1 MIYGER
7 RRIKRILILIGLGG
21 SLIFMILNTS
31 QLLKQYITT
40 NYTHIEVIMP
50 INKHT
55 REPIIGL
62 NYPLLNPY
70 LIQELNTTLPD
81 TTLSVSPNATEIE
94 VNVLKT
100 NQTLTLSVLFSEDY
114 NQILMHPYLSE
125 MYDIDIDDSLRHQS
139 SIIMIED
146 YHPLDQYDLILPMSL
161 NIQTSKT
168 YDNLITVH
176 SLLETDVVLNAIN
189 KRISHTPF
197 QYQKQPLSMN
207 TLLLS
212 MISLVEKLL
221 LGIGF
226 VLFLVS
232 ASNLGTIMPYFI
244 DEYQDEITVL
254 KHHGLS
260 NQYIIRIFS
269 LISLTLLCVSLI
281 VSAFLSISLIMLL
294 SLITQITFNP
304 PLFKILLLFLSQ
316 LILGLLSTQNAIK
329 KATDSVTY

>member
-31 QLLKQYITT
+31 QLLKQYITS

-55 REPIIGL
+55 HEPVISL
-62 NYPLLNPY
+62 NYPLLDQS
-70 LIQELNTTLPD
+70 LIQELNTVLTD

-94 VNVLKT
+94 VSVLKS
-100 NQTLTLSVLFSEDY
+100 NQTLTLSVLFSDEYD
-114 NQILMHPYLSE
+114 QILMHPYLSE
-125 MYDIDIDDSLRHQS
+125 MYDIEIDDVLRHQS
-139 SIIMIED
+139 SLITIED
-146 YHPLDQYDLILPMSL
+146 YHPFDQYDLILPMSL
-161 NIQTSKT
+161 NIQTSKS

-176 SLLETDVVLNAIN
+176 SLLETDIVLNAIN
-189 KRISHTPF
+189 EKISHTPF
-197 QYQKQPLSMN
+197 QYQTQPLSMN
-207 TLLLS
+207 SLLLS

-232 ASNLGTIMPYFI
+232 TSNLGTIMPYFI

-254 KHHGLS
+254 KHHGFS

-269 LISLTLLCVSLI
+269 LISLTLLSVSLI
-281 VSAFLSISLIMLL
+281 VSAFIAIGLIMLL
-294 SLITQITFNP
+294 SLVTQITFSP
-304 PLFKILLLFLSQ
+304 PFYKILLFFLFQ
-316 LILGLLSTQNAIK
+316 LTLGLLSTQNAIK
-329 KATDSVTY
+329 KAIDSVTY